1 MTREARSA
9 RGRCLLMALMLLAA
23 TAIVP
28 LTRAADASA
37 VSGPVSGPVRI
48 AQPMEGE
55 PDPGGDADR
64 WWGVAGAALCG
75 LEIRLA
81 IRVPAVGLNP
91 YAIAAGIA
99 GCALAALDVFTT
111 N

>member
-1 MTREARSA
+1 MRCEPRSA
-9 RGRCLLMALMLLAA
+9 RGRRLLVAGMLLLA

-28 LTRAADASA
+28 FTRVADADVASDPPQT
-37 VSGPVSGPVRI
+37 S
-48 AQPMEGE
+48 QPMDAGAPET
-55 PDPGGDADR
+55 GGDADR

-99 GCALAALDVFTT
+99 GCTLAALDVLTT
-111 N
+111 T